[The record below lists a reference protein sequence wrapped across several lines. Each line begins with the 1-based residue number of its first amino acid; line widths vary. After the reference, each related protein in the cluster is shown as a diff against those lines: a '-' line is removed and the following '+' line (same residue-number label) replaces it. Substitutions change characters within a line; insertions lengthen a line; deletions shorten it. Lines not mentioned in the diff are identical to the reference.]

1 LSYGKIEQLTMAYS
15 QALHA
20 LLEMSRSLKNRQGL
34 WNRLLYQFAD
44 APRPDPAGIRL
55 QVRPDATATR
65 SVPLADQPEVK
76 VMIRDRLYERS
87 PYDDFDPRK
96 YPVDFQGWGSDAPLL
111 GESIQLVRPQRIC
124 EVGSWKGRSAINMAN
139 AAKALG
145 LHTEIVCVD
154 TWLGSPEHWLRQEPE
169 WYSSL
174 AIRHGMPQ
182 LYYTFLANVVR
193 AGVSD
198 VITPFPNTSEG
209 AAAVFSALDI
219 RFELAYV
226 DAAHEYEPA
235 KRDIALYY
243 DLLAEEGLL
252 IGDDYLHW
260 PGVTQA
266 ADDFAQERRLP
277 LIGARGK
284 FVIPKGRR
292 YADIKLAAG
301 SA

>member
-1 LSYGKIEQLTMAYS
+1 
-15 QALHA
+15 
-20 LLEMSRSLKNRQGL
+20 
-34 WNRLLYQFAD
+34 
-44 APRPDPAGIRL
+44 
-55 QVRPDATATR
+55 
-65 SVPLADQPEVK
+65 
-76 VMIRDRLYERS
+76 MIRDRLYERS

-209 AAAVFSALDI
+209 AAAVFPRWTSDSSSPMSMRPMNMSPPSAILPCTTI
-219 RFELAYV
+219 FWL
-226 DAAHEYEPA
+226 
-235 KRDIALYY
+235 KRDC
-243 DLLAEEGLL
+243 
-252 IGDDYLHW
+252 
-260 PGVTQA
+260 
-266 ADDFAQERRLP
+266 
-277 LIGARGK
+277 
-284 FVIPKGRR
+284 
-292 YADIKLAAG
+292 
-301 SA
+301 

>member
-1 LSYGKIEQLTMAYS
+1 MIKLALVLSLAR
-15 QALHA
+15 A
-20 LLEMSRSLKNRQGL
+20 LL
-34 WNRLLYQFAD
+34 
-44 APRPDPAGIRL
+44 
-55 QVRPDATATR
+55 
-65 SVPLADQPEVK
+65 VPLALFNLVSRGEALTPSVGGSSGGASYTGPCDVIAGGCGEAYSV
-76 VMIRDRLYERS
+76 DRAATSAYSGARS

-209 AAAVFSALDI
+209 AAAVFSALGI